1 MIVNTE
7 YLFHVELFGFTERER
22 MVFSSMF
29 KLSEMRSRTYQE
41 WTTSKAGTPDCLLL
55 DMTAADIRT
64 RTDRE
69 TALPAGYPII
79 LVGGET
85 IPNGLNV
92 EAHLQRPVRWAELLV
107 TLDNIFRS
115 RLKVSPEDIVAADA
129 LPLPPEASEIENEL
143 ELQQVEP
150 WYDRSSPLLF
160 KTDPAVL
167 VVDPDS
173 RMGPYITAKL
183 AGMRYRIDYA
193 PSGDKAFDLLE
204 MNRYNA
210 VIVEAALPDM
220 EGYEICKFL
229 KKRQERRRTAA
240 IVLTARTSPLE
251 RVRARMAGCDAF
263 LSKPIDPA
271 KLVKALEKF
280 LPDWRSEKSA

>member
-7 YLFHVELFGFTERER
+7 YLFYVELFGFTERER

-29 KLSEMRSRTYQE
+29 KLSEMRSRSYQE
-41 WTTSKAGTPDCLLL
+41 WTGSERPTPDCLLL
-55 DMTAADIRT
+55 DMTSSDARA

-69 TALPAGYPII
+69 TALAGGYPII
-79 LVGGET
+79 LVDGENL
-85 IPNGLNV
+85 PKGLRV
-92 EAHLQRPVRWAELLV
+92 DAHLQRPVRWAELLV

-115 RLKVSPEDIVAADA
+115 HLRVAPEDMVAADA

-150 WYDRSSPLLF
+150 WYDRSNPLVF

-183 AGMRYRIDYA
+183 SGMRYRIDYA

-210 VIVEAALPDM
+210 AIIEASLPDM
-220 EGYEICKFL
+220 EGYEVCKFI
-229 KKRQERRRTAA
+229 KKREERRRTAA

-251 RVRARMAGCDAF
+251 RVKANLAGCDAF
-263 LSKPIDPA
+263 LSKPIDPS

-280 LPDWRSEKSA
+280 LPDWRTEKSA